1 MSLGKDD
8 ISKLTLKLIGFS
20 VVTGIAG
27 AATVAGVWV
36 NNTALIAAGVVTFLL
51 AAYIVNMVET
61 HVVERF
67 NS

>member
-1 MSLGKDD
+1 MNKDD
-8 ISKLTLKLIGFS
+8 ISKLTLKLIAFS
-20 VVTGIAG
+20 VVTGIAA